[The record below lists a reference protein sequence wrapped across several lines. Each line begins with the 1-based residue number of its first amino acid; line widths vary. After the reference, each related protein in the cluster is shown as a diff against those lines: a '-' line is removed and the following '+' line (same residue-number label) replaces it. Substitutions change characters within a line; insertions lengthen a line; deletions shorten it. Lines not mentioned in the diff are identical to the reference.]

1 MRRPAGA
8 CPPHRA
14 MRFPPGAFPAE
25 ARYDIEYPAMSNANQ
40 AAFDPSQLM
49 WVRGEIE
56 HSLTKA
62 RENLD
67 LVAANPRD
75 AKAIQS
81 IVADLHQVTGALVM
95 VGLGAA
101 ARLNEEC
108 EKLAATFKD
117 GVPSESAKHVMLLKH
132 ATVNLS
138 NYLDS
143 LVAGHPDRPMEL
155 AASYVM
161 LNKARGANDASAS
174 DLFTPD
180 LSAAAPEPGAGEQAE
195 GDVSAGAINLSRGMF
210 QAGLLKLMR
219 NKDLAGGARDMR
231 DAVLAIEAL
240 NVSPSSRAFWF
251 AAGGFFDAVANDP
264 SGTGALAAPLFGSI
278 DQQIKGLVEGKHDVP
293 EKLFRNM
300 LLVIGRSA
308 ARTERIAQIRQMYR
322 LDELLAV
329 PDAKSRAKP
338 DKALVPVIHALH
350 EQVRELKD
358 DFQQFASG
366 ADFALPAL
374 AKNAAMLA
382 AGGQQLAHREM
393 AKLLQLLGAVGRHLG
408 KTGKAPTEIQALEIA
423 TAMLF
428 AESSLEDY
436 FKLTPEFD
444 QQAAMICSRIQN
456 VMTGVE
462 LPDPRQSGSSLS
474 DTMMLQAQTQLL
486 ISQVGKEVQSNLA
499 QIEGA
504 LDAYFRDAEKVDGL
518 QALEQLFKQVRGAL
532 MMLEH
537 EDAAA
542 LSKVLAEHAAQF
554 ASGAVKG
561 EGEEA
566 HAIAEGVSALGL
578 FVEALQQGSPD
589 ARAMLLPA
597 LVRFNIPQKPPEPK
611 KVPPKAPAAK
621 EIAAPEKSKAPER
634 AEPGTTHTRR
644 QLREAVGE
652 AKRTAEPGTTHTR
665 KQLREAVGEAKK
677 VVDPGMT
684 FTRKQLREAVSEAK
698 KVVDPGVTFTRKQLR
713 DAVSEAKRT
722 TALPAAGAI
731 PPPVAPRPVS
741 GAPGELELLRRSE
754 AELTA
759 VVHEREQRIRT
770 LQMQMVQLHK
780 EAKAAAD
787 LRAEVKELRAA
798 LAKLERKR

>member
-1 MRRPAGA
+1 
-8 CPPHRA
+8 
-14 MRFPPGAFPAE
+14 
-25 ARYDIEYPAMSNANQ
+25 MSNPNQ
-40 AAFDPSQLM
+40 RAFDPSQLM

-56 HSLTKA
+56 HSLNKV

-67 LVAANPRD
+67 LVAAKPGD
-75 AKAIQS
+75 AKAIES
-81 IVADLHQVTGALVM
+81 IAADLHQVTGALLM

-101 ARLNEEC
+101 ARLNDET
-108 EKLAATFKD
+108 EKLAATFND
-117 GVPSESAKHVMLLKH
+117 GVPADAAKRAMLLKH

-155 AASYVM
+155 AACYVL

-180 LSAAAPEPGAGEQAE
+180 LSAPAPSRESDSTGELPD

-210 QAGLLKLMR
+210 QAGLLKLVR

-240 NVSPSSRAFWF
+240 NVSPSWRAFWF
-251 AAGGFFDAVANDP
+251 TAGGLFDAVANDP
-264 SGTGALAAPLFGSI
+264 AGVGTLAAPLFGGI
-278 DQQIKGLVEGKHDVP
+278 DQQIKGLIEGKSDVP
-293 EKLFRNM
+293 ERLFRNM

-308 ARTERIAQIRQMYR
+308 AMTERVVQIRQIYH
-322 LDELLAV
+322 LDDLLSV

-338 DKALVPVIHALH
+338 DKALIPVVRELH

-358 DFQQFASG
+358 DFLEFTSG
-366 ADFALPAL
+366 ADSALPAL
-374 AKNAAMLA
+374 AGKAALLA
-382 AGGQQLAHREM
+382 SGGQQLPNREM
-393 AKLLQLLGAVGRHLG
+393 ARLLQVLGAVGRHLG
-408 KTGKAPTEIQALEIA
+408 KTGRPPTELQALEIA

-444 QQAAMICSRIQN
+444 QQAALICSRIQGA
-456 VMTGVE
+456 MTGVE
-462 LPDPRQSGSSLS
+462 LPGFKQSGSSLS

-486 ISQVGKEVQSNLA
+486 ISQVGKEVQANLA
-499 QIEGA
+499 QIESA
-504 LDAYFRDAEKVDGL
+504 LDAYFRDAAKIAGL
-518 QALEQLFKQVRGAL
+518 AALEQLFKQVRGAL
-532 MMLEH
+532 AMLEH
-537 EDAAA
+537 EEAAA

-554 ASGAVKG
+554 ASGALKG

-589 ARAMLLPA
+589 ARAMLRPA
-597 LVRFNIPQKPPEPK
+597 LVRFNIPQRPPEVK
-611 KVPPKAPAAK
+611 KGPAKAPAVK
-621 EIAAPEKSKAPER
+621 DIAAAQKMTTPER
-634 AEPGTTHTRR
+634 ADGRSDPGATHTRR
-644 QLREAVGE
+644 QLREAVSESRRTAEPGTTHTRKQLREAVSE

-665 KQLREAVGEAKK
+665 KQLREAVGEAKQMAEPGVTFTRK
-677 VVDPGMT
+677 QLREAVNEAKRVVDPGVT

-698 KVVDPGVTFTRKQLR
+698 
-713 DAVSEAKRT
+713 RT
-722 TALPAAGAI
+722 TAI
-731 PPPVAPRPVS
+731 PVAAEIPQLLAARPVS
-741 GAPGELELLRRSE
+741 RTLSELELLRQSE
-754 AELTA
+754 AGLTA
-759 VVHEREQRIRT
+759 VVQERDQRIRT
-770 LQMQMVQLHK
+770 LQMQMVALHK
-780 EAKAAAD
+780 DAKLVTE

-798 LAKLERKR
+798 LAKLDKKYR

>member
-1 MRRPAGA
+1 
-8 CPPHRA
+8 
-14 MRFPPGAFPAE
+14 
-25 ARYDIEYPAMSNANQ
+25 MSNPSQ
-40 AAFDPSQLM
+40 PTFDPAPLM

-67 LVAANPRD
+67 IVAANPSD

-81 IVADLHQVTGALVM
+81 IAADLHQVTGALLM
-95 VGLGAA
+95 VDLGAA
-101 ARLNEEC
+101 ARLNEET
-108 EKLAATFKD
+108 EKLAATFKG
-117 GVPSESAKHVMLLKH
+117 GVPADAAKRVMVLKH
-132 ATVNLS
+132 ATVSLS

-143 LVAGHPDRPMEL
+143 LVSGHPDRPMEL
-155 AASYVM
+155 AACYVL
-161 LNKARGANDASAS
+161 LNKTRGANDASAS

-180 LSAAAPEPGAGEQAE
+180 LSASAPNLETDDAGELPE

-210 QAGLLKLMR
+210 QAGLLKLVR

-231 DAVLAIEAL
+231 DAVRAIEAL

-264 SGTGALAAPLFGSI
+264 AGAGPLAVPLFGSI
-278 DQQIKGLVEGKHDVP
+278 DHQIKGLIEGNHDVP

-308 ARTERIAQIRQMYR
+308 AMTERIGQIRQMYR
-322 LDELLAV
+322 LDELLSV

-338 DKALVPVIHALH
+338 DKALIPVVRTLH
-350 EQVRELKD
+350 QQVRELKD
-358 DFQQFASG
+358 DFLQFTIG
-366 ADFALPAL
+366 ADSALPAL
-374 AKNAAMLA
+374 AKKAALLA
-382 AGGQQLAHREM
+382 AGGQQLTNREM
-393 AKLLQLLGAVGRHLG
+393 ARLLQVLGAVGRHLG
-408 KTGKAPTEIQALEIA
+408 KTGSPPTELQALEIA

-444 QQAAMICSRIQN
+444 QQAALICSRIQN

-462 LPDPRQSGSSLS
+462 LPDFKQSGSSLS
-474 DTMMLQAQTQLL
+474 DTMTLQAQTQLL

-504 LDAYFRDAEKVDGL
+504 LDDYFRDAAKIAGL
-518 QALEQLFKQVRGAL
+518 EALEQLFKQVRGAL
-532 MMLEH
+532 TMIEH
-537 EDAAA
+537 EEAAA

-554 ASGAVKG
+554 ASGAFKG

-578 FVEALQQGSPD
+578 YVEALQQGSTD

-597 LVRFNIPQKPPEPK
+597 LVRFNIPQKPPEVK
-611 KVPPKAPAAK
+611 KSPAK
-621 EIAAPEKSKAPER
+621 EPVAKDTAEAEKKKTPER
-634 AEPGTTHTRR
+634 SDGKRDPG
-644 QLREAVGE
+644 A
-652 AKRTAEPGTTHTR
+652 THTR
-665 KQLREAVGEAKK
+665 KQLREAVGEAKQ
-677 VVDPGMT
+677 VAEPGVT

-698 KVVDPGVTFTRKQLR
+698 RVVDPGVTFTRKQLR
-713 DAVSEAKRT
+713 EAVSEAKRS
-722 TALPAAGAI
+722 TAMPVAAAI
-731 PPPVAPRPVS
+731 PTPAAPRPVS

-754 AELTA
+754 AELRIA
-759 VVHEREQRIRT
+759 VQERDQRIRT
-770 LQMQMVQLHK
+770 LQMQMVALHK
-780 EAKAAAD
+780 DAKMAAE

-798 LAKLERKR
+798 LAKLEKKSR